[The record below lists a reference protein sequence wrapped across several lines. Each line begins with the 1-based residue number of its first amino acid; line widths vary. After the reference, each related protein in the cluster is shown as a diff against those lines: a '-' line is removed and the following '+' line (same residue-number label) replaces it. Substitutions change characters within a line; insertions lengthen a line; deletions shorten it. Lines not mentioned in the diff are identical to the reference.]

1 MCRAAAHF
9 SAGEF
14 EKSIEDYSKAITL
27 GATDAKVL
35 HLRGMAK
42 FYASR
47 LEDAAD
53 DFLRAA
59 DTDDREAQLM
69 NDLWLAWSH
78 QRLGRPLPQA
88 VRERAAEEPRGAW
101 PRPAL
106 AVLAGDVTAEEML
119 KLIERKSGD
128 ERTMALA
135 EGYFYLAQYYL
146 GRGETAKA
154 RKLFEDTRRLNVIIY
169 VEHTAAAFE
178 LQRLGASTETGAVA
192 PSVSGSRLGPSTA
205 GPGGP
210 QSSQKKA
217 APKGARKAPDGWN
230 QELWRRQ

>member
-1 MCRAAAHF
+1 
-9 SAGEF
+9 
-14 EKSIEDYSKAITL
+14 
-27 GATDAKVL
+27 
-35 HLRGMAK
+35 
-42 FYASR
+42 
-47 LEDAAD
+47 
-53 DFLRAA
+53 
-59 DTDDREAQLM
+59 
-69 NDLWLAWSH
+69 LWLAWSY

-88 VRERAAEEPRGAW
+88 VRERAAEDPKGAW

-128 ERTMALA
+128 ERTMALT

-169 VEHTAAAFE
+169 VEHTAARFE
-178 LQRLGASTETGAVA
+178 LQRLGGSTETGAVPQ

-205 GPGGP
+205 GTGGQQP
-210 QSSQKKA
+210 PQKKA
-217 APKGARKAPDGWN
+217 APKVRKAPDGWN
-230 QELWRRQ
+230 QQLWRGQ

>member
-1 MCRAAAHF
+1 
-9 SAGEF
+9 
-14 EKSIEDYSKAITL
+14 IDDYSKAIML

-42 FYASR
+42 FYAGK

-69 NDLWLAWSH
+69 NDLWLAWTN
-78 QRLGRPLPQA
+78 QRLGKPLPDV
-88 VRERAAEEPRGAW
+88 VRERAAEQPRGAW

-106 AVLAGDVTAEEML
+106 AALAGNLAPEEML

-128 ERTMALA
+128 ERTMAQA

-146 GRGETAKA
+146 GRGEAAKA
-154 RKLFEDTRRLNVIIY
+154 RKLLEDTRRLNVIIY
-169 VEHTAAAFE
+169 VEHTAAGFE
-178 LQRLGASTETGAVA
+178 LQRLGASTETGAGSP
-192 PSVSGSRLGPSTA
+192 PSGA
-205 GPGGP
+205 GGP
-210 QSSQKKA
+210 QPWQKKA
-217 APKGARKAPDGWN
+217 APKGSLKAPDSWN